1 VHLAVVLQ
9 CAATNTDVETFFQES
24 KLVGVDLA
32 VPDLAAVVDHPHFMD
47 EVVNFEILNHFA
59 LQIEIMVDRLLLL
72 TVLDLDF

>member
-1 VHLAVVLQ
+1 
-9 CAATNTDVETFFQES
+9 
-24 KLVGVDLA
+24 VDLA